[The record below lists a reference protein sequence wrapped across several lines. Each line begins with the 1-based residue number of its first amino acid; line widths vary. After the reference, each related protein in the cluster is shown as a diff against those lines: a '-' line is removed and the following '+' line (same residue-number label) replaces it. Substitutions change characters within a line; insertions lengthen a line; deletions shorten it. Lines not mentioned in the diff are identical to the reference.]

1 MDTTIPLCSHR
12 MWPLFTPLVTP
23 PGPAQFPPQ
32 ENCFEN
38 PSTTSPPSNPT
49 YAPSTTISAFMSPDP
64 AAAHPPTP
72 ANTLTLGDGTSAP
85 ITSKVEVESLP
96 GTMYMAIGLNFFI
109 ELRSPEEVMTA
120 AGDRVDFL
128 TDKIERKQKDIDVVA
143 VDVRAVLANLEEVG
157 GEMRERGE

>member
-1 MDTTIPLCSHR
+1 
-12 MWPLFTPLVTP
+12 
-23 PGPAQFPPQ
+23 
-32 ENCFEN
+32 
-38 PSTTSPPSNPT
+38 
-49 YAPSTTISAFMSPDP
+49 
-64 AAAHPPTP
+64 
-72 ANTLTLGDGTSAP
+72 
-85 ITSKVEVESLP
+85 
-96 GTMYMAIGLNFFI
+96 MAIGLNFFV